1 MYKRQIWNSELS
13 KRFLAAVKGFFTT
26 NLAVKIVA
34 LLFAVLL
41 WGYVLTD
48 QNPYRTKTISNVNTS
63 FEGEAELLAQGLCVR
78 GDRSEILGNVT
89 VQVRTQI
96 VNYSALGSGQV
107 NATISLRNISEAR
120 VYELPVTASIM
131 SGYGVVE
138 TVTPSVATVEIDSL
152 VIKSIPVSTKY
163 VGTLPEGYWAD
174 MNASSVTTRVEV
186 QGPKKDMDRVKRAEC
201 VVDWT
206 GCTSM
211 IYSTFDIIL
220 YDEDDNVIS
229 SDIVVGTLPSSTV
242 RIPIYPMKEVPI
254 DVMGSLIGADNLA
267 ANHELFSATATPG
280 TVHLIGE
287 QSILDAIDSI
297 LVDPINISGKNDIE
311 IFEAKLIL
319 PEGVRLLEDTS
330 AVSVSVDIRES
341 MAEQVFEQVPVE
353 VIGLGEG
360 LTAQLG
366 IASVDL
372 RVSGR
377 TSLVSILKRSDVKV
391 QVDVT
396 NLAAGEYDLSLFAL
410 VRDEES
416 TAELTTELT
425 SAGTLLDTIH
435 VAIRTN

>member
-1 MYKRQIWNSELS
+1 MKNSIWNSELS
-13 KRFLAAVKGFFTT
+13 KRFLAAVKDFFTT

-163 VGTLPEGYWAD
+163 MGTLPEGYWAD

-267 ANHELFSATATPG
+267 ANHELFSATATPVA
-280 TVHLIGE
+280 VHLIGE
-287 QSILDAIDSI
+287 QSILDGIDSI

-416 TAELTTELT
+416 TVELTTELT

>member
-1 MYKRQIWNSELS
+1 MNNSIWNSELS

-163 VGTLPEGYWAD
+163 MGTLPEGYWAD

-267 ANHELFSATATPG
+267 ANHELFSATATPVA
-280 TVHLIGE
+280 VHLIGE
-287 QSILDAIDSI
+287 QSILDGIDSI

-416 TAELTTELT
+416 TVELTTELT

>member
-1 MYKRQIWNSELS
+1 MKNSIWNSELS

-163 VGTLPEGYWAD
+163 MGTLPEGYWAD

-267 ANHELFSATATPG
+267 ANHELFSATATPVA
-280 TVHLIGE
+280 VHLIGE
-287 QSILDAIDSI
+287 QSILDGIDSI

-391 QVDVT
+391 QVDAT

-416 TAELTTELT
+416 TVELTTELT

>member
-1 MYKRQIWNSELS
+1 MKNSIWNSELS

-220 YDEDDNVIS
+220 YDENDNVIS

-267 ANHELFSATATPG
+267 ANHELFSATATPS

-287 QSILDAIDSI
+287 RSILDGIDSV

-330 AVSVSVDIRES
+330 DVSVSVDIRES

-396 NLAAGEYDLSLFAL
+396 NLAAGEYDLNLFAL
-410 VRDEES
+410 VRNEES
-416 TAELTTELT
+416 TVELTTELT

-435 VAIRTN
+435 VTIRSN

>member
-1 MYKRQIWNSELS
+1 MKNSIWNSELS

-163 VGTLPEGYWAD
+163 MGTLPEGYWAD

-267 ANHELFSATATPG
+267 ANHELFSATATPVA
-280 TVHLIGE
+280 VHLIGE
-287 QSILDAIDSI
+287 QSILDGIDSI

-416 TAELTTELT
+416 TVELTTELT
-425 SAGTLLDTIH
+425 SASTLLDTIH

>member
-1 MYKRQIWNSELS
+1 MKNSIWNSELS

-163 VGTLPEGYWAD
+163 MGTLPEGYWAD

-267 ANHELFSATATPG
+267 ANHELFSATATPVA
-280 TVHLIGE
+280 VHLIGE
-287 QSILDAIDSI
+287 QSILDGIDSI

-410 VRDEES
+410 VLDEES
-416 TAELTTELT
+416 TVELTTELT

>member
-1 MYKRQIWNSELS
+1 MKNSIWNSELS

-163 VGTLPEGYWAD
+163 MGTLPEGYWAD

-416 TAELTTELT
+416 TVELTTELT

>member
-1 MYKRQIWNSELS
+1 MKNSIWNSELS

-416 TAELTTELT
+416 TVELTTELT

>member
-1 MYKRQIWNSELS
+1 MKNSIWNSELS

-131 SGYGVVE
+131 SGYGVIE

-163 VGTLPEGYWAD
+163 MGTLPEGYWAD

-267 ANHELFSATATPG
+267 ANHELFSATATPVA
-280 TVHLIGE
+280 VHLIGE
-287 QSILDAIDSI
+287 QSILDGIDSI

-416 TAELTTELT
+416 TVELTTELT
-425 SAGTLLDTIH
+425 PASTLLDTIH

>member
-1 MYKRQIWNSELS
+1 MKNSIWNSELS

-242 RIPIYPMKEVPI
+242 RIPIYPMKKVPI

-267 ANHELFSATATPG
+267 ANHELFSATATPVA
-280 TVHLIGE
+280 VHLIGE
-287 QSILDAIDSI
+287 QSILDGIDSI

-319 PEGVRLLEDTS
+319 PEGVRLLEDAS

-416 TAELTTELT
+416 TVELTTELT

>member
-1 MYKRQIWNSELS
+1 MKNSIWNSELS

-163 VGTLPEGYWAD
+163 MGTLPEGYWAD

-267 ANHELFSATATPG
+267 ANHELFSATATPVA
-280 TVHLIGE
+280 VHLIGE
-287 QSILDAIDSI
+287 QSILDGIDSI

-360 LTAQLG
+360 LNAQLG

-391 QVDVT
+391 QVDAT

-416 TAELTTELT
+416 TVELTTELT

>member
-1 MYKRQIWNSELS
+1 MNNSIWNSELS

-163 VGTLPEGYWAD
+163 MGTLPEGYWAD

-267 ANHELFSATATPG
+267 ANHELFSATATPVA
-280 TVHLIGE
+280 VHLTGE
-287 QSILDAIDSI
+287 QSILDGIDSI

-416 TAELTTELT
+416 TVELTTELT

>member
-1 MYKRQIWNSELS
+1 MKNPIWNSELS

-163 VGTLPEGYWAD
+163 MGTLPEGYWAD

-267 ANHELFSATATPG
+267 ANHELFSATATPVA
-280 TVHLIGE
+280 VHLIGE
-287 QSILDAIDSI
+287 QSILDGIDSI

-416 TAELTTELT
+416 TVELTTELT

>member
-1 MYKRQIWNSELS
+1 MKNSIWNSELS

-280 TVHLIGE
+280 AVHLIGE
-287 QSILDAIDSI
+287 QSILDGIDSI

-416 TAELTTELT
+416 TVELTTELT

-435 VAIRTN
+435 VAIRSN

>member
-1 MYKRQIWNSELS
+1 MKNTRGNSEQS

-48 QNPYRTKTISNVNTS
+48 QNPYRTKTIPNVNTS

-89 VQVRTQI
+89 VQVRAQI

-120 VYELPVTASIM
+120 VYELPVTASVL

-254 DVMGSLIGADNLA
+254 DAMGSLIGADNLA
-267 ANHELFSATATPG
+267 ANHELFSATATPS

-287 QSILDAIDSI
+287 QSILDDIDSV
-297 LVDPINISGKNDIE
+297 LVDPINISGKKDIE
-311 IFEAKLIL
+311 IFEAKLLL
-319 PEGVRLLEDTS
+319 PEGVRLLEDIST
-330 AVSVSVDIRES
+330 VSVSVDIRES
-341 MAEQVFEQVPVE
+341 LAEQVFEQVPVE

-360 LTAQLG
+360 LTVQLG
-366 IASVDL
+366 IESVDL

-377 TSLVSILKRSDVKV
+377 TSLVSVLKRSDVKV

-396 NLAAGEYDLSLFAL
+396 NLTAGEYDLNPFEL
-410 VRDEES
+410 VRDEEC
-416 TAELTTELT
+416 TVELTTELT
-425 SAGTLLDTIH
+425 SAGTPVDTIH
-435 VAIRTN
+435 VTIRSN

>member
-1 MYKRQIWNSELS
+1 MKNSIWNSELS

-107 NATISLRNISEAR
+107 NATIILRNISEAR

-242 RIPIYPMKEVPI
+242 RIPIYPMKKVPI

-267 ANHELFSATATPG
+267 ANHELFSATATPVA
-280 TVHLIGE
+280 VHLIGE
-287 QSILDAIDSI
+287 QSILDGIDSI

-319 PEGVRLLEDTS
+319 PEGVRLLEDAS

-416 TAELTTELT
+416 TVELTTELT

>member
-1 MYKRQIWNSELS
+1 MKNSIWNSELS

-163 VGTLPEGYWAD
+163 MGTLPEGYWAD

-242 RIPIYPMKEVPI
+242 RIPIYQMKEVPI

-267 ANHELFSATATPG
+267 ANHELFSATATPVA
-280 TVHLIGE
+280 VHLIGE
-287 QSILDAIDSI
+287 QSILDGIDSI

-416 TAELTTELT
+416 TVELTTELT
-425 SAGTLLDTIH
+425 SASTLLDTIH

>member
-1 MYKRQIWNSELS
+1 MKNTRGNSELS

-48 QNPYRTKTISNVNTS
+48 QNPYRTKTIPNVNTS

-120 VYELPVTASIM
+120 VYELPVTASVL

-254 DVMGSLIGADNLA
+254 DAMGSLIGADNLA
-267 ANHELFSATATPG
+267 ANHELFSATATPS

-287 QSILDAIDSI
+287 QSILDDIDSV
-297 LVDPINISGKNDIE
+297 LVDPINISGKKDIE
-311 IFEAKLIL
+311 IFEAKLLL
-319 PEGVRLLEDTS
+319 PEGVRLLEDIST
-330 AVSVSVDIRES
+330 VSVSVDIRES
-341 MAEQVFEQVPVE
+341 LAEQVFEQVPVE

-360 LTAQLG
+360 LTVQLG
-366 IASVDL
+366 IESVDL

-377 TSLVSILKRSDVKV
+377 TSLVSVLKRSDVKV

-396 NLAAGEYDLSLFAL
+396 NLTAGEYDLNPFEL
-410 VRDEES
+410 VRDEEC
-416 TAELTTELT
+416 TVELTTELT
-425 SAGTLLDTIH
+425 SAGTPVDTIH
-435 VAIRTN
+435 VTIRSN

>member
-1 MYKRQIWNSELS
+1 MKNSIWNSELS

-163 VGTLPEGYWAD
+163 MGTLPEGYWAD

-267 ANHELFSATATPG
+267 ANHELFSATATPVA
-280 TVHLIGE
+280 VHLIGE
-287 QSILDAIDSI
+287 QSILDGIDSI

-416 TAELTTELT
+416 TVELTTELT

>member
-1 MYKRQIWNSELS
+1 MKNSIWNSELS

-163 VGTLPEGYWAD
+163 MGTLPEGYWAD

-267 ANHELFSATATPG
+267 ANHELFSATATPVA
-280 TVHLIGE
+280 VHLIGE
-287 QSILDAIDSI
+287 QSILDGIDSI

-391 QVDVT
+391 QVDAT

-416 TAELTTELT
+416 TVELTTELT
-425 SAGTLLDTIH
+425 SASTLLDTIH

>member
-1 MYKRQIWNSELS
+1 MKNSIWNSDLR
-13 KRFLAAVKGFFTT
+13 KRILTAIKNFFIT

-48 QNPYRTKTISNVNTS
+48 QNPYRTKTITNVNTS

-96 VNYSALGSGQV
+96 VNYAALGTGQV

-120 VYELPVTASIM
+120 VYELPVTASVM

-138 TVTPSVATVEIDSL
+138 AVTPSVATVEIDTL

-163 VGTLPEGYWAD
+163 VGTLPDGYWAD

-186 QGPKKDMDRVKRAEC
+186 QGAKKDMDRVKRAEC
-201 VVDWT
+201 IVDWT

-211 IYSTFDIIL
+211 IYSTFDIVL

-254 DVMGSLIGADNLA
+254 DVAGSLIGADNLA
-267 ANHELFSATATPG
+267 ANHELYSATATPS

-287 QSILDAIDSI
+287 QSVLDDIDSI
-297 LVDPINISGKNDIE
+297 PVDPINISGKNDIE

-319 PEGVRLLEDTS
+319 PEGVRLLEDSPT
-330 AVSVSVDIRES
+330 VSISVDIRES
-341 MAEQVFEQVPVE
+341 TAEQLFEQVPIE
-353 VIGLGEG
+353 IIGLDEG
-360 LTAQLG
+360 LTAYLG
-366 IASVDL
+366 IETVDL
-372 RVSGR
+372 RVMGR

-396 NLAAGEYDLSLFAL
+396 NLSAGEYDLNLFAL
-410 VRDEES
+410 VRDEE
-416 TAELTTELT
+416 TTLELTTELT
-425 SAGTLLDTIH
+425 SSGILLDTVH
-435 VAIRTN
+435 VTIRPN

>member
-1 MYKRQIWNSELS
+1 MKNSIWNSELS

-163 VGTLPEGYWAD
+163 MGTLPEGYWAD

-267 ANHELFSATATPG
+267 ANHELFSATATPVA
-280 TVHLIGE
+280 VHLIGE
-287 QSILDAIDSI
+287 QSILDGIDSI

-377 TSLVSILKRSDVKV
+377 TSLVSILKRSDVKA

-416 TAELTTELT
+416 TVELTTELT
-425 SAGTLLDTIH
+425 SASTLLDTIH

>member
-1 MYKRQIWNSELS
+1 MKNSIWNSELS

-220 YDEDDNVIS
+220 YDENDNVIS

-267 ANHELFSATATPG
+267 ANHELFSATATPS

-287 QSILDAIDSI
+287 RSILDGIDSV

-330 AVSVSVDIRES
+330 DVSVSVDIRES

-396 NLAAGEYDLSLFAL
+396 NLAAGEYDLNLFAL

-416 TAELTTELT
+416 TVELTTELT

-435 VAIRTN
+435 VTIRSN

>member
-1 MYKRQIWNSELS
+1 
-13 KRFLAAVKGFFTT
+13 
-26 NLAVKIVA
+26 
-34 LLFAVLL
+34 
-41 WGYVLTD
+41 
-48 QNPYRTKTISNVNTS
+48 
-63 FEGEAELLAQGLCVR
+63 
-78 GDRSEILGNVT
+78 
-89 VQVRTQI
+89 
-96 VNYSALGSGQV
+96 
-107 NATISLRNISEAR
+107 
-120 VYELPVTASIM
+120 
-131 SGYGVVE
+131 
-138 TVTPSVATVEIDSL
+138 
-152 VIKSIPVSTKY
+152 
-163 VGTLPEGYWAD
+163 

-267 ANHELFSATATPG
+267 ANHELFSATATPVA
-280 TVHLIGE
+280 VHLIGE
-287 QSILDAIDSI
+287 QSILDGIDSI

-416 TAELTTELT
+416 TVELTTELT
-425 SAGTLLDTIH
+425 SASTLLDTIH

>member
-1 MYKRQIWNSELS
+1 MKNSIWNSELS

-163 VGTLPEGYWAD
+163 MGTLPEGYWAD

-220 YDEDDNVIS
+220 YDEDNNVIS
-229 SDIVVGTLPSSTV
+229 SDIVDGTLPSSTV

-267 ANHELFSATATPG
+267 ANHELFSATATPVA
-280 TVHLIGE
+280 VHLIGE
-287 QSILDAIDSI
+287 QSILDGIDSI

-416 TAELTTELT
+416 TVELTTELT

>member
-1 MYKRQIWNSELS
+1 MKNSIWNSELS

-186 QGPKKDMDRVKRAEC
+186 QGPKKDMDRVMRAEC

-242 RIPIYPMKEVPI
+242 RIPIYPMKKVPI

-267 ANHELFSATATPG
+267 ANHELFSATATPVA
-280 TVHLIGE
+280 VHLIGE
-287 QSILDAIDSI
+287 QSILDGIDSI

-319 PEGVRLLEDTS
+319 PEGVRLLEDAS

-416 TAELTTELT
+416 TVELTTELT

>member
-1 MYKRQIWNSELS
+1 MKNSIWNSELS

-163 VGTLPEGYWAD
+163 MGTLPEGYWAD

-267 ANHELFSATATPG
+267 ANHELFSATATPVA
-280 TVHLIGE
+280 VHLIGE
-287 QSILDAIDSI
+287 QSILDGIDSI

-360 LTAQLG
+360 LNAQLG

-416 TAELTTELT
+416 TVELTTELT